1 MAASFGTG
9 GVDLSWR
16 NKEPESTVRRAEISG
31 NVVRTPSR
39 VGKEA
44 PRFGIEVGHFA
55 NQLLIDGNEISS
67 PDPGAPDFQKD
78 AGIFVLGWRGPILV
92 VSGNYVR
99 GFRWGG
105 FFAPQLNPTQPS
117 IWKVAG
123 NAMTVSAPNDFRLS
137 DNL

>member
-1 MAASFGTG
+1 MAGSKSTQQ
-9 GVDLSWR
+9 SWR
-16 NKEPESTVRRAEISG
+16 DKEPESTVRRAEISG
-31 NVVRTPSR
+31 NVVKASSR
-39 VGKEA
+39 VGREA

-55 NQLLIDGNEISS
+55 NQLLIDGNEITS
-67 PDPGAPDFQKD
+67 PDPGTPDFRKD
-78 AGIFVLGWRGPILV
+78 AGIFVLGWRGPMLV

-105 FFAPQLNPTQPS
+105 FFAPQLSPSPS

-123 NAMTVSAPNDFRLS
+123 NAMTVSAPANFRLA